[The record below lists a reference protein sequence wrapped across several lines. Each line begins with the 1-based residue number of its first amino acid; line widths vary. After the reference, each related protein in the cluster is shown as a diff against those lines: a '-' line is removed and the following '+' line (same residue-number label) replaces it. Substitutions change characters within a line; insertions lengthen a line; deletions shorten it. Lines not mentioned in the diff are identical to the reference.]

1 MDIQQALQNIES
13 HTPMMQQFLQVK
25 AQYPKALLFYRMG
38 DFYELFFDDAQ
49 RAVKIL
55 GITLTHRGKS
65 NGEPIPMA
73 GVPYHAAEG
82 YLARLIKA
90 GETVAI
96 CEQVGEVTGKGP
108 VERKVVRVL
117 TPGTLTDD
125 ALLSSS
131 QNNHLVS
138 IAIKQGQIGIAVL
151 DLSAG
156 LFRVQ
161 QQALQPDQLILE
173 MARIAPNEVIV
184 DESMVDREL
193 FAQIEA
199 QLDCPTKMPIK
210 LYAINLV

>member
-1 MDIQQALQNIES
+1 MLCKAKYQQYQMPISHVAEHGFLYGLRYNEPLIFFDENKQGVLMDIQQALQNIES

-65 NGEPIPMA
+65 HGEPIPMA

-125 ALLSSS
+125 ALLASS

-138 IAIKQGQIGIAVL
+138 I
-151 DLSAG
+151 
-156 LFRVQ
+156 
-161 QQALQPDQLILE
+161 LQSCLKYEI
-173 MARIAPNEVIV
+173 
-184 DESMVDREL
+184 
-193 FAQIEA
+193 
-199 QLDCPTKMPIK
+199 
-210 LYAINLV
+210 